1 MAHHH
6 QTTESYDP
14 DCPRCREELAQ
25 YWADVETAKLRTA
38 AEMVTSSL
46 YGSPSALMRR
56 LGQDHGIRV
65 TFEEAQA
72 LLGKLES
79 AGVVGPLDTGTYT
92 HPVLMDHD
100 AALRALGLAMV

>member
-1 MAHHH
+1 MVHHH
-6 QTTESYDP
+6 QTTENTDP
-14 DCPRCREELAQ
+14 DCPRCQEEMAQ

-65 TFEEAQA
+65 SFEEAQA
-72 LLGKLES
+72 LLGRLEA
-79 AGVVGPLDTGTYT
+79 AGVVGPLDTRTYT
-92 HPVLMDHD
+92 HPVLMDRET
-100 AALRALGLAMV
+100 ALTTMGLAMV